1 MPAPT
6 GKPLTKKTRA
16 LALAA
21 GAQTDREFALYANL
35 VGACKTFKKE
45 LGKINKIEM
54 PIVVQQ
60 FRGMILRYTF
70 LLERGRFFEAQ
81 PLPKG
86 FKRKKAKECYGNS
99 FTLATSRRG
108 LAYCEGIVVT
118 EFGNERSTDIDHGWC
133 VTEDGKVIDV
143 TLEKPGLAYFGAIY
157 AKEELI
163 DVDFLPLVYRIVE
176 KHLDEEMQ
184 NQE

>member
-70 LLERGRFFEAQ
+70 LLERGRFFESQ

-86 FKRKKAKECYGNS
+86 FKRKKVKECYDNS
-99 FTLATSRRG
+99 FKLAYSGKG
-108 LAYCEGIVVT
+108 LTYCEGIVVT
-118 EFGNERSTDIDHGWC
+118 EFGEERTTEIDHGWC

-143 TLEKPGLAYFGAIY
+143 TLENPGLTYFGAVFT
-157 AKEELI
+157 KDEMI
-163 DVDFLPLVYRIVE
+163 DVDVLPLIYNIIG
-176 KHLDEEMQ
+176 KQLEE
-184 NQE
+184 